1 VIVPGAIVTPLTP
14 GAVGRQMSESPAKGT
29 ASPVL
34 RLTTE
39 LAQGDEEAFRKF
51 HAAYFDRLLR
61 YLFVVMRGDEEAAR
75 DALQETFTRVARHAR
90 PFDCEETF
98 WSWLTVLARS
108 AAADA
113 GRKRRS
119 YWRLLTSYAL
129 SWMPS
134 QALANETEQAD
145 EHLQALLLEGLSEL
159 RGEDRVLIE
168 AKYFRGATVRE
179 LAAQTKVTEKAI
191 ESRLARARR
200 QLRQHLFRRLKNEEA
215 S

>member
-1 VIVPGAIVTPLTP
+1 MAAET
-14 GAVGRQMSESPAKGT
+14 RMESPAVTRQSGE
-29 ASPVL
+29 VR
-34 RLTTE
+34 RLTVA
-39 LAQGDEEAFRKF
+39 LAARDEEAFREF
-51 HAAYFDRLLR
+51 HSGYFDRLHR
-61 YLFVVMRGDEEAAR
+61 YLLVVTRGDEEAAR

-90 PFDCEETF
+90 PFDAEEKF

-119 YWRLLTSYAL
+119 YWRLLTNYAL

-134 QALANETEQAD
+134 QAAGNESEEAD

-159 RGEDRVLIE
+159 RGDDRALIE
-168 AKYFRGATVRE
+168 GKYLRGASVRE
-179 LAAQTKVTEKAI
+179 LAAQSNLTEKAV

-200 QLRQHLFRRLKNEEA
+200 QLREQLFRRLKNEEA